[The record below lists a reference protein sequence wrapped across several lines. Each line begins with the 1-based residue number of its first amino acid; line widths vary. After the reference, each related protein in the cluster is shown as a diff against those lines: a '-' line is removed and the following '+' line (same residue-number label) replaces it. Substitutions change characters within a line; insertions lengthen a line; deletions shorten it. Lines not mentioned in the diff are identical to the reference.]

1 MSDWRR
7 KESLAPKTKTI
18 FLRADKFGSSGSW
31 LIFSEKGPFFRRR
44 TSCLNYVWP
53 PSAAGRKEK
62 VVKDVLPPP
71 SLLNIPSLFLLS
83 WVRLGQLSVQISLV
97 SGLALLRSKNK
108 FFRSSS
114 SDEEEAPLPPAVRRR
129 FALTRKSK
137 KVTLRLAET
146 SSIFL
151 AKFSIREGKYILNRA
166 FARGH
171 TCTRQTVFLPSL
183 FFSRRPADHRRFIF
197 NWGPPPLPPFSLI
210 SIRIWPQRKRS
221 RISLLFGTDSP
232 SPTYAPRLH
241 QLPAFAE
248 AAEEERAREEVER
261 ERRESKRLHQR
272 RRRDA
277 TAALCPAAH
286 PIKCPSHAQANTQG
300 EKGKGNRWAAAIGGP
315 PPFGFPR
322 VGVVVRSH
330 LSLSSHSGAPRA
342 RRGEETEERNE

>member
-97 SGLALLRSKNK
+97 SELALLRSKNK

-114 SDEEEAPLPPAVRRR
+114 DEEEAPFRPPSDVVSLLPVKA
-129 FALTRKSK
+129 K

-151 AKFSIREGKYILNRA
+151 AKFSVREWKHILKPSLCPGPHMHLAN
-166 FARGH
+166 G
-171 TCTRQTVFLPSL
+171 LPSFL
-183 FFSRRPADHRRFIF
+183 GFSRRPADHRRFIF
-197 NWGPPPLPPFSLI
+197 NWGPPPFSVI
-210 SIRIWPQRKRS
+210 SIRIWPPRKKS

-232 SPTYAPRLH
+232 PTYAPRLH

-248 AAEEERAREEVER
+248 AEEEERAREEV
-261 ERRESKRLHQR
+261 
-272 RRRDA
+272 
-277 TAALCPAAH
+277 
-286 PIKCPSHAQANTQG
+286 
-300 EKGKGNRWAAAIGGP
+300 
-315 PPFGFPR
+315 
-322 VGVVVRSH
+322 
-330 LSLSSHSGAPRA
+330 
-342 RRGEETEERNE
+342 